1 MIPYNKKLVP
11 VAKALRK
18 HMTPEEKH
26 LWYDCLKKL
35 PFTIKRQHNIDN
47 YIVDFYIAEKKL
59 VIELDGIQHATHKH
73 QEADYRRDSVLSA
86 WGITVLRYTNESIRQ
101 SFEAVVADILRHLE
115 LEPVNK

>member
-1 MIPYNKKLVP
+1 MAEDIVI
-11 VAKALRK
+11 LRRSQ
-18 HMTPEEKH
+18 HLRRNMTKEERH
-26 LWYDCLKKL
+26 LWYDFLKGY
-35 PFTIKRQHNIDN
+35 PVQFKRQVPFGN